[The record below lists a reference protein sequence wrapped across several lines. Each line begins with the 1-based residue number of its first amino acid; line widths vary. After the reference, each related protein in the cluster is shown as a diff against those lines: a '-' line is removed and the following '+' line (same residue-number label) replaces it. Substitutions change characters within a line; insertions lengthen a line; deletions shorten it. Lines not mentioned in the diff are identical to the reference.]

1 MYFYCDQAR
10 KINKESW
17 CAIPEFPPTIDAKKV
32 STFSRTVYLRIPKL
46 FIKVLLVLI
55 IILSLFSHF
64 FSNILTPHNFM
75 NHDLR
80 LMKLSWENITLLI
93 IVVKS
98 QLGQNVLDTS
108 SRYILTILF
117 SPRSHSSFHFQVE
130 QRYFEVRN
138 VDDDAR
144 SRTLGMASQEKV
156 VY

>member
-32 STFSRTVYLRIPKL
+32 STSSRRIPKL
-46 FIKVLLVLI
+46 FIKVLLVLSFS
-55 IILSLFSHF
+55 LLFFPPSFQTFSLFT
-64 FSNILTPHNFM
+64 I
-75 NHDLR
+75 
-80 LMKLSWENITLLI
+80 SWLVLDETLLRKYHT

-98 QLGQNVLDTS
+98 QLGQKLLDTS

>member
-32 STFSRTVYLRIPKL
+32 STSSRRIPKL
-46 FIKVLLVLI
+46 FIKVLLVLSF
-55 IILSLFSHF
+55 SLLFFPLLFKHSHSSQF
-64 FSNILTPHNFM
+64 
-75 NHDLR
+75 HDLC
-80 LMKLSWENITLLI
+80 LMKLSWINITLLI
-93 IVVKS
+93 IVLKS

>member
-32 STFSRTVYLRIPKL
+32 STSSRRIPKL
-46 FIKVLLVLI
+46 FIKVLLVLSFS
-55 IILSLFSHF
+55 LLFFPPSFQTFSLFT
-64 FSNILTPHNFM
+64 I
-75 NHDLR
+75 
-80 LMKLSWENITLLI
+80 SWLVLDVTLLRKYHT

-98 QLGQNVLDTS
+98 QLGQKLLDTS